1 MSFIDRML
9 IHTITV
15 WSVTGHDAYGSPTF
29 TKSTMKGR
37 WEDKQQLIK
46 NLSGDQIM
54 SSAVVFLAST
64 VSPNDRIELGSTTVT
79 TPSASAKAVMNY
91 RSTPS
96 IKGNTILYE
105 VYL

>member
-15 WSVTGHDAYGSPTF
+15 WSVSGHNGYGSPTF
-29 TKSTMKGR
+29 TKSTTRGR

-46 NLSGDQIM
+46 NLNGDQVM
-54 SSAVVFLAST
+54 STSTVFLESS
-64 VSPNDRIELGSTTVT
+64 VSPNDRLELGSTTTT
-79 TPSASAKAVMNY
+79 TPSASAKAVMNR
-91 RSTPS
+91 RSVPS
-96 IKGNTILYE
+96 IKGNTTLYE